1 MIIVSCSDDRTIR
14 LWDAISGALLKT
26 IEGHTHFVRSVV
38 FSPNGTTLA
47 SGSHDKTVRTWNV
60 TTGEVVQVFNG
71 HMKMVLTV
79 AYSSDGDKIA
89 SGSLDR
95 TVRLWDSQTGEA
107 LKVLEGHT
115 TAVLSVAFCPR
126 RLILASISSDDTMCL
141 WDTDAGQ
148 MLHKISMPQERLL
161 VDYRLDFTPSGTIIT
176 ATDGLTVF
184 AWKFTPGKVPKS
196 VKESSSAVYPTA
208 LAFSPDGA
216 VLALG
221 GADHNV
227 HLLDATTL
235 IPASDKMNAFLLASL
250 PRNAYSPAHS
260 FLLQDHPR
268 EVVLAFLTGNKVPPG
283 ASSS

>member
-1 MIIVSCSDDRTIR
+1 
-14 LWDAISGALLKT
+14 
-26 IEGHTHFVRSVV
+26 
-38 FSPNGTTLA
+38 
-47 SGSHDKTVRTWNV
+47 
-60 TTGEVVQVFNG
+60 
-71 HMKMVLTV
+71 
-79 AYSSDGDKIA
+79 
-89 SGSLDR
+89 
-95 TVRLWDSQTGEA
+95 
-107 LKVLEGHT
+107 
-115 TAVLSVAFCPR
+115 VAFCPR

-148 MLHKISMPQERLL
+148 MLHKISVPQERLL

-184 AWKFTPGKVPKS
+184 AWTFTSGKVPKS

-221 GADHNV
+221 GADHSV

-235 IPASDKMNAFLLASL
+235 IPASEKMKAFLLASL

-260 FLLQDHPR
+260 FLLQDQPR
-268 EVVLAFLTGNKVPPG
+268 DLRKVRVFYGEPPG